1 MGVDGE
7 EHTPEEEDEQIS
19 EGKKTEIIRDGTV
32 EKNAAAQTTAE
43 SEVKHLYNVE
53 QEFILHGSHQVLLE
67 KQTEN
72 HQSLQVRV
80 RH

>member
-32 EKNAAAQTTAE
+32 EKNAAAQTTA
-43 SEVKHLYNVE
+43 V
-53 QEFILHGSHQVLLE
+53 GG
-67 KQTEN
+67 
-72 HQSLQVRV
+72 
-80 RH
+80 